1 MVLYLSLVGNK
12 TDIKIQNKFMD
23 IYGEISAMH
32 WVSDEDIFCLLVLC
46 EIMVLWVC
54 SRIF

>member
-1 MVLYLSLVGNK
+1 
-12 TDIKIQNKFMD
+12 MD

-32 WVSDEDIFCLLVLC
+32 WVSDEHIIFSFVG

>member
-1 MVLYLSLVGNK
+1 MILYLSLVGNK

-23 IYGEISAMH
+23 IYGEISAVH
-32 WVSDEDIFCLLVLC
+32 WVSDEDIAFNFVG

>member
-32 WVSDEDIFCLLVLC
+32 WVSDEDIVLVL
-46 EIMVLWVC
+46 
-54 SRIF
+54 